1 MNEDARNKLIIQDL
15 KNKYIV
21 KKAINDGKAILK
33 RNLQAEINKI
43 NSINTLIRMTD
54 IPTSEL
60 SRLEFSLEILL
71 KSIRNARC
79 HKEKLQST

>member
-15 KNKYIV
+15 KKKYII
-21 KKAINDGKAILK
+21 KKAIDSGKNILK

-43 NSINTLIRMTD
+43 NSINTLIKMSD

-71 KSIRNARC
+71 KSIRNAKCLR
-79 HKEKLQST
+79 EK